1 MTSDITSDLRGQ
13 TLWVTFNRPEARNAL
28 TFDMYEGLAEIC
40 STVPEDGSVKALVIV
55 GAGGKAFA
63 AGTDMTQFRTFE
75 TEEDAWAYEDEITRV
90 LTAVDMCPVPTIA
103 AIHGACTG
111 GGASIAAS
119 CDMRICSA
127 QLKFGFPIAR
137 TLGNCLNAGNLAR
150 LTELMGAGR
159 VRDMI
164 FTARLVGAEEAM
176 AIGLVS
182 EVLADEDTLL
192 TRADELAE
200 QLGGMAPL
208 TLRATKEAMRRNRDA
223 AAVDDK
229 DLIALCYMS
238 QVFKHGLEAFLACLE
253 DGKKTHFLYTITD
266 FEFPPMTSIGVEFSY
281 IPLLL
286 QSLSK
291 IGKVAVVADQAWL
304 STAAEVEGK
313 LIPGLTI
320 QSYEPDQAQAAET
333 WVLDAS

>member
-63 AGTDMTQFRTFE
+63 AGAGRTQFRAFE

-238 QVFKHGLEAFLACLE
+238 QDFKHGLEAFLA
-253 DGKKTHFLYTITD
+253 KKKPEWTGT
-266 FEFPPMTSIGVEFSY
+266 
-281 IPLLL
+281 
-286 QSLSK
+286 
-291 IGKVAVVADQAWL
+291 
-304 STAAEVEGK
+304 
-313 LIPGLTI
+313 
-320 QSYEPDQAQAAET
+320 
-333 WVLDAS
+333 

>member
-63 AGTDMTQFRTFE
+63 AGTDMTQFRAFE

-238 QVFKHGLEAFLACLE
+238 QDFKHGLEAFLA
-253 DGKKTHFLYTITD
+253 KKKPEWTGT
-266 FEFPPMTSIGVEFSY
+266 
-281 IPLLL
+281 
-286 QSLSK
+286 
-291 IGKVAVVADQAWL
+291 
-304 STAAEVEGK
+304 
-313 LIPGLTI
+313 
-320 QSYEPDQAQAAET
+320 
-333 WVLDAS
+333 